1 MRREYEGDRCT
12 RADQSP
18 GRRAN
23 NRACRSGS
31 RLIKCIGSDNNERQ
45 RTGGNHSKRDDG
57 EWERRGG
64 DGTGNGAR
72 RRHCRCG

>member
-1 MRREYEGDRCT
+1 MRWEREGDRYT

-18 GRRAN
+18 GRCAN
-23 NRACRSGS
+23 HRACRSGS
-31 RLIKCIGSDNNERQ
+31 RPIKCGGHNNERQ
-45 RTGGNHSKRDDG
+45 RSGGNHGERDDG

-72 RRHCRCG
+72 RRHHRCE